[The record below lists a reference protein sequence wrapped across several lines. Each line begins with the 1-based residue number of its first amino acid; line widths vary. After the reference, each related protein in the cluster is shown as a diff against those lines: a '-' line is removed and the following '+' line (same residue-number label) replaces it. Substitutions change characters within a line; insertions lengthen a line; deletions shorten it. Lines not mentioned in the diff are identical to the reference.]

1 MRQTMKRRLRPIRSM
16 TILTIV
22 AGLFMVA
29 QPNADAITL
38 VPTDLN
44 PGDTYHLVFLTSTT
58 IDATSPFISDY
69 DSFVQD
75 VADNAGTGIGS
86 SEGFTWRAIV
96 STPGTATNAID
107 HVVQSGPVY
116 RLDDTRVANDTELFG
131 VDLIAAININEKGDT
146 ISAFTDI

>member
-1 MRQTMKRRLRPIRSM
+1 MVNSASPDKPTNQKEGAMRQTMKRRLRPIRSM

-58 IDATSPFISDY
+58 IDATSRR
-69 DSFVQD
+69 
-75 VADNAGTGIGS
+75 GG
-86 SEGFTWRAIV
+86 
-96 STPGTATNAID
+96 
-107 HVVQSGPVY
+107 
-116 RLDDTRVANDTELFG
+116 
-131 VDLIAAININEKGDT
+131 
-146 ISAFTDI
+146 